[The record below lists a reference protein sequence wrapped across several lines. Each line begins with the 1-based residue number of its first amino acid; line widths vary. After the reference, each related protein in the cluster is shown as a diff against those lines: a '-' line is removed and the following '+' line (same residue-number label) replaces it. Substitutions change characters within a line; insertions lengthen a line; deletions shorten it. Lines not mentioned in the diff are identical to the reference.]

1 MKIEIIKNKFFD
13 LESVLKGERKNIY
26 NKDAYAFL
34 ECKDDK
40 DNIARFF
47 DLGEIALNYNQE
59 NNQIEVY
66 FLKYEFF
73 QESYEILKYHIV
85 NSIKFA
91 FVSAEDTFKRLSN
104 LKINVKDFIKE

>member
-1 MKIEIIKNKFFD
+1 MKIEVIKNKFFD

-66 FLKYEFF
+66 FLKYDKF
-73 QESYEILKYHIV
+73 
-85 NSIKFA
+85 SIWCWSRKAKKIFIA
-91 FVSAEDTFKRLSN
+91 FLWAN
-104 LKINVKDFIKE
+104 WQNKEY

>member
-1 MKIEIIKNKFFD
+1 MKIEVIKNKFFD

-40 DNIARFF
+40 DNIA
-47 DLGEIALNYNQE
+47 
-59 NNQIEVY
+59 
-66 FLKYEFF
+66 
-73 QESYEILKYHIV
+73 SLKYHIV